1 MVEATNITT
10 MIDVKIEERKDQEKI
25 SREKIEESM
34 KKKKNLRPPN
44 AKKSADRDVLAE
56 KIDIPKM
63 MTDHDG

>member
-1 MVEATNITT
+1 VEATNITT

-25 SREKIEESM
+25 SREKIEENM
-34 KKKKNLRPPN
+34 KKKKNLRHPN

-56 KIDIPKM
+56 KIDILKM

>member
-1 MVEATNITT
+1 MEATNITT

-25 SREKIEESM
+25 SREKIEENM
-34 KKKKNLRPPN
+34 KKKKNLRHPN

-56 KIDIPKM
+56 KIDILKM